1 MSEKIGVLGCGW
13 LGLPLA
19 KQLVQDSHTVFG
31 TTTSEDKLKQLQK
44 EGIRPFQ
51 IRLTPTAVHG
61 DVQGFLSHVDVLII
75 NVPPRLRGSATE
87 SFIDKMVLLHS
98 EIKKSGVTK
107 VIFVS
112 STSVYGNLEGEVN
125 ELTPP
130 KPTTESGKQLI
141 ESEQLFWDDP
151 DIPSTIIRFGGLIGP
166 DRHPVTM
173 LYKKNHLTNGGDPVN
188 LIHLED
194 CIYMIQTI
202 LKHQY
207 WDEIFNG
214 VNPFHP
220 NKIDY
225 YLTEATKRGLPA
237 PNYATDLSKSKAKVV
252 ISQNFLDK
260 GHAFTTSIIS

>member
-19 KQLVQDSHTVFG
+19 KRLLQDSYKVFG
-31 TTTSEDKLKQLQK
+31 TTTSEEKLNELQK

-51 IRLTPTAVHG
+51 IRLSPTAILG
-61 DVQGFLSHVDVLII
+61 DIQGFLSQIDVLII
-75 NVPPRLRGSATE
+75 NVPPRLRGKNTE
-87 SFIDKMVLLHS
+87 SFVDKTVLLHS
-98 EIKKSGVTK
+98 EIKKSGLTK

-112 STSVYGNLEGEVN
+112 STAVYGDLEGEVN
-125 ELTPP
+125 ELTPI
-130 KPTTESGKQLI
+130 KPTTESGKQLM
-141 ESEQLFWDDP
+141 ESEQLFGNDP
-151 DIPSTIIRFGGLIGP
+151 NLSCTIIRFGGLIGP

-173 LYKKNHLTNGGDPVN
+173 LSQKTHLTNGNDPVN

-194 CIYMIQTI
+194 CIHMILTI
-202 LKHQY
+202 LENQY
-207 WDEIFNG
+207 WGELFNG

-220 NKIDY
+220 SKSDY
-225 YLTEATKRGLPA
+225 YGSEAAKRGLP
-237 PNYATDLSKSKAKVV
+237 PLKYQVDPTPSRAKVV